1 MKAVVIERAEILVP
15 NPAHKSLSG
24 TNKFI
29 EKGSE
34 LEGNISVIAGQRK
47 GKPFDYRTFKTD
59 KNQYIY
65 LNKVKLNDMNSNA
78 DAQVKTTVIDTHA
91 RGILHY
97 AQWAGAIGGGFLF
110 YKVAKKKGKAG
121 RTLLIWTGVGALAG
135 YGAGRL
141 LQKQQ
146 GILVKKK

>member
-24 TNKFI
+24 TNTFI
-29 EKGSE
+29 EEGSE
-34 LEGNISVIAGQRK
+34 LEGNVSIIAAKRK

-78 DAQVKTTVIDTHA
+78 DAQVKTTDIDTKS
-91 RGILHY
+91 RGIIHY
-97 AQWAGAIGGGFLF
+97 AQWAGAVAGGLILH
-110 YKVAKKKGKAG
+110 KIAKKKGKTG
-121 RTLLIWTGVGALAG
+121 RTLWIWTAVGVAAG
-135 YGAGRL
+135 YGAGKFIQR
-141 LQKQQ
+141 QQ
-146 GILVKKK
+146 GVLVKKG